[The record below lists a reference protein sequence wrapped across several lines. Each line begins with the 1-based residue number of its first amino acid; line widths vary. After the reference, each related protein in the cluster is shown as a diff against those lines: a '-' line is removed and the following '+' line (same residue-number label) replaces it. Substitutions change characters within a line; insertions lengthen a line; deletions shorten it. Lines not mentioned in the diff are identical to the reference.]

1 MFGNCWEIEFSPLVF
16 ALASFGEFFNEV
28 NGDELFIDVVTEEL
42 FVATEELF
50 VAFVAMIKV

>member
-1 MFGNCWEIEFSPLVF
+1 MLM
-16 ALASFGEFFNEV
+16 V
-28 NGDELFIDVVTEEL
+28 NSSMKLMVMNYLFIDVVTEELCVATEEL